1 MTKIKKTPS
10 IILITLLLLALTG
23 NTVFANTED
32 EAIFTSIEDDT
43 ALANTEDDTVLAN
56 PEDDTRFASPE
67 REPRNTIGTYGT
79 SNWNIDSAGVLR
91 IGTGTFPDRTP
102 TASAPSW
109 ASYGY
114 MINHIVFEGNV
125 TALGSQQLLFSN
137 LLAVRSIENL
147 HRLDT
152 SAVTNM
158 SGMFNNLISL
168 QHLDISTFDTRNV
181 TNVERMFYNLASLST
196 LNAANFDASSLN
208 STTDMFHHLPTLTTL
223 NVSNFNAA
231 NVDTT
236 ARMFYSLPSLR
247 TFNLSNFNTS
257 GVSNMEQ
264 MFYGL
269 QSLTELDLS
278 SFDTSS
284 VTNMREM
291 FCGFHGLQHL
301 NIANFDTG
309 NIATMQN
316 MFRDLYDLHVLVLG
330 KDFSFHAN
338 AGLSTA
344 PNLAPHMRH
353 WQNVGS
359 GTIAQPAGG
368 YVLTTQELINLY
380 TGTMADIYVR
390 VEATTSIIPEP
401 ESEPEPD
408 ITNTTLDI
416 SKTVVGKYGA
426 YHKAFEVRVSLKD
439 NQGNA
444 VNGAYPVSS
453 SLAEVDDYIVTFIDG
468 EALVYIRHN
477 ETISLQ
483 ELPIGYQYTVIEIDT
498 IVTAS
503 ESLYTVTYNEV
514 TSETGISG
522 VLGEETAIVAII
534 NLHEA
539 IPDTGIN
546 ENNTTLLTNSILILL
561 AFLIAMMRYFD
572 KKRRYR

>member
-10 IILITLLLLALTG
+10 IVLITLLLLTLMG
-23 NTVFANTED
+23 NTVFASTDD
-32 EAIFTSIEDDT
+32 EASVISVEADT
-43 ALANTEDDTVLAN
+43 NLVN
-56 PEDDTRFASPE
+56 PEDISVEDYTSFASPE
-67 REPRNTIGTYGT
+67 REPRNTSGTYG
-79 SNWNIDSAGVLR
+79 SSSWNIDNAGVLR

-102 TASAPSW
+102 TTPAPSW
-109 ASYGY
+109 AAYSYA
-114 MINHIVFEGNV
+114 INHIVFEGNV
-125 TALGSQQLLFSN
+125 TATGSQQYLFSN

-147 HRLDT
+147 HHLDT

-158 SGMFNNLISL
+158 SGMFNNLTSL

-181 TNVERMFYNLASLST
+181 TNVERMFYNLASLAS
-196 LNAANFDASSLN
+196 LNAANFDASNLH
-208 STTDMFHHLPTLTTL
+208 STTDMFYHLPSLITL

-231 NVDTT
+231 NVNTT
-236 ARMFYSLPSLR
+236 ARMFYSLPSLS

-291 FCGFHGLQHL
+291 FCGFNGLQQL
-301 NIANFDTG
+301 NIANFNTG

-316 MFRDLYDLHVLVLG
+316 MFRDIRDLTVLVLG
-330 KDFSFHAN
+330 KDFSFHEN

-344 PNLAPHMRH
+344 PSLAPHMKH

-401 ESEPEPD
+401 EPD

-426 YHKAFEVRVSLKD
+426 YHKAFEVMVALKD
-439 NQGNA
+439 NQENA
-444 VNGAYPVSS
+444 VNGTYPVSS
-453 SLAEVDDYIVTFIDG
+453 SLAELDDYIVTFIDG

-483 ELPIGYQYTVIEIDT
+483 ELPIGYQYMVMEIDT
-498 IVTAS
+498 TVTAS

-514 TSETGISG
+514 INEMGISG
-522 VLGEETAIVAII
+522 ILGEETAIVAII
-534 NLHEA
+534 NLRET

-546 ENNTTLLTNSILILL
+546 ENNSTLLMNSILILL
-561 AFLIAMMRYFD
+561 TFLIAMMRYFD